1 LKLNLKLIIGLMIV
15 SLGVSGC
22 KTSPAEL
29 SSDPASITVTATIR
43 SAEATEHE
51 VVDDKLDAI
60 ISTADKSVPVINEVV
75 AQEIEAGEFNLYPR
89 ETNGWDESGW
99 SIITPADDSRLI
111 YVSNSTGDDAIAE
124 FYAPSDV
131 NDVGIPGNIRP
142 FKTIEMALSKARE
155 GFPDWVL
162 LRQGDTWVVDD
173 VLKLKRG
180 RSTSARAV
188 ISSYGSSGERPIIKS
203 TASEA
208 IRLWDGVNFV
218 VIKGISLYAS
228 HRDPNSSEFVGWG
241 SVPDIVGI
249 RVYKN
254 SEVSGMSIL
263 LEDLAINYFSYGMSI
278 MAVVIL

>member
-1 LKLNLKLIIGLMIV
+1 MIV

-180 RSTSARAV
+180 RSTSQ
-188 ISSYGSSGERPIIKS
+188 ER
-203 TASEA
+203 
-208 IRLWDGVNFV
+208 
-218 VIKGISLYAS
+218 
-228 HRDPNSSEFVGWG
+228 
-241 SVPDIVGI
+241 
-249 RVYKN
+249 
-254 SEVSGMSIL
+254 
-263 LEDLAINYFSYGMSI
+263 
-278 MAVVIL
+278 